1 MIGKSN
7 FKKCKCPA
15 CFKMV
20 YPMLI
25 SYEVDSMTYLQAHHD
40 RYLANSQMLKDTEPT
55 TIK

>member
-1 MIGKSN
+1 
-7 FKKCKCPA
+7 
-15 CFKMV
+15 MV